1 MSILAL
7 MKSLDLF
14 AKERSVVVREQM
26 RNNYFSIEYLL
37 AKVVAEI
44 PLDTSFALVYT
55 YVLKSL
61 TGLRSSMATLIKTY
75 CLMTITSA
83 SLGFAIGSFTSSV
96 ESAMSTG
103 VSFFHVPLI
112 LSWYET
118 FSLLYLPSCQLP
130 IMVVFMVL
138 GIINPSGVDTD
149 EAPNQ
154 IMEILSFFSPIKW
167 AVERWDI
174 DRVWYTCLY
183 IVLIVL
189 LLLCLIW
196 LNQL

>member
-44 PLDTSFALVYT
+44 PLDTSFALAFA

-61 TGLRSSMATLIKTY
+61 TGLRSSMKTLIQTY

-103 VSFFHVPLI
+103 VSLFMYLL
-112 LSWYET
+112 LSWIWNFLTLVYTNLAASHYGCVYGSRHNKSFRRRYWWSTKSYYE
-118 FSLLYLPSCQLP
+118 
-130 IMVVFMVL
+130 
-138 GIINPSGVDTD
+138 DT
-149 EAPNQ
+149 
-154 IMEILSFFSPIKW
+154 
-167 AVERWDI
+167 
-174 DRVWYTCLY
+174 
-183 IVLIVL
+183 VL
-189 LLLCLIW
+189 LQS
-196 LNQL
+196 N